1 MSEKDVLRFNVW
13 NNLRLHFFF
22 MQVNDVYL
30 NGSRVQLI
38 VLERILIKNTV
49 QADIPFFYFKL
60 QKLMKQ
66 IVKLVLAWVS
76 LLTWIFFYVERS
88 IIMYPDVYFPN
99 IRKNIFSEI
108 YSVLKKIFVLYIQRN
123 LILIF
128 FGSTCI

>member
-22 MQVNDVYL
+22 MQVNVYL

-66 IVKLVLAWVS
+66 IVKLVLA
-76 LLTWIFFYVERS
+76 
-88 IIMYPDVYFPN
+88 
-99 IRKNIFSEI
+99 
-108 YSVLKKIFVLYIQRN
+108 
-123 LILIF
+123 
-128 FGSTCI
+128 

>member
-13 NNLRLHFFF
+13 NNLKLHFFF

-66 IVKLVLAWVS
+66 IVKLVLA
-76 LLTWIFFYVERS
+76 
-88 IIMYPDVYFPN
+88 
-99 IRKNIFSEI
+99 
-108 YSVLKKIFVLYIQRN
+108 
-123 LILIF
+123 
-128 FGSTCI
+128 